1 MKKAQKFSDFLH
13 GNKCLKVTMCLL
25 CTGGFIQ
32 PLFAISNVPRS
43 LSTMVIQQ
51 STMTIKGT
59 VKDDKG
65 EPVVGASIIEKGTT
79 NGSITDLDGNYTL
92 RVTPGAHIVVSYV
105 GFVKQEFCAGKGG
118 NITLREDSKTL
129 SDVVVIGYVPNARE
143 MLPLPLPVLNQAIF
157 PKVISRMLAI

>member
-1 MKKAQKFSDFLH
+1 
-13 GNKCLKVTMCLL
+13 
-25 CTGGFIQ
+25 
-32 PLFAISNVPRS
+32 
-43 LSTMVIQQ
+43 MVIQQ